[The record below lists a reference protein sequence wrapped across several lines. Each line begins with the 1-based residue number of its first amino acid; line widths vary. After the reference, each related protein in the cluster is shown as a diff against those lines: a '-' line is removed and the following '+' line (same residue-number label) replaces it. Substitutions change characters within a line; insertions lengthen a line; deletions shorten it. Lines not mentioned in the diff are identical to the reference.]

1 MHGLEEILEKVTRR
15 AGDKVGAKLC
25 FSMIGL
31 SLSLSMI
38 SGHRFSKAQHEPCNA
53 LSS

>member
-25 FSMIGL
+25 FKMIGFG
-31 SLSLSMI
+31 SI
-38 SGHRFSKAQHEPCNA
+38 SFYDVFWASFFESPT
-53 LSS
+53 